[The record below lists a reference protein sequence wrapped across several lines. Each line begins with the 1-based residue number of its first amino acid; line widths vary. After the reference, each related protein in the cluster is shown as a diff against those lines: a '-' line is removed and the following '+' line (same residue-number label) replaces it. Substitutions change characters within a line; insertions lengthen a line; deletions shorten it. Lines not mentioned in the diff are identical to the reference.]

1 MARAR
6 CWADKRSKSKTK
18 TDFENASQW
27 QVVIKYFMIF
37 VNVQLKRMHKFV
49 CHKKCFDFWADT
61 LSTTKRHISCFFLH
75 FEIAWM
81 LECFVYR
88 HILENTNLWLSC
100 VLVVLAA
107 VNINLC
113 NTIME
118 SWLISAIKWNYYC
131 SKQLSDKRIFTV
143 LQYYKIFIIY
153 WLFSILFFFFL
164 FFIFPQILYAK
175 FQTHYAAF
183 LIHL

>member
-61 LSTTKRHISCFFLH
+61 LSTTKRHISCFFFTFRSCLN
-75 FEIAWM
+75 AWM
-81 LECFVYR
+81 FCLSTHFGKYKFMIVLCFGGVGGGKYK
-88 HILENTNLWLSC
+88 
-100 VLVVLAA
+100 LVQYDNGKLIDISNKVKL
-107 VNINLC
+107 LLFE
-113 NTIME
+113 TI
-118 SWLISAIKWNYYC
+118 IG
-131 SKQLSDKRIFTV
+131 
-143 LQYYKIFIIY
+143 
-153 WLFSILFFFFL
+153 
-164 FFIFPQILYAK
+164 
-175 FQTHYAAF
+175 
-183 LIHL
+183 